1 MYKSNN
7 HFLEKYKN
15 ILKSRKV
22 DIPLF
27 SDFLSQFEKKDVDNE
42 TYKEIIK
49 VMLDIPYY
57 ENNTLVNILRKFR
70 ILKEKLVLI
79 SAEIEDEK
87 IIERLSKIQIPKT
100 VPVSLKNK
108 KDKSLI
114 DLN

>member
-27 SDFLSQFEKKDVDNE
+27 SDFLSQFEKKDVYNE

-49 VMLDIPYY
+49 
-57 ENNTLVNILRKFR
+57 
-70 ILKEKLVLI
+70 I
-79 SAEIEDEK
+79 SIF
-87 IIERLSKIQIPKT
+87 
-100 VPVSLKNK
+100 
-108 KDKSLI
+108 
-114 DLN
+114 